1 MVGDPSRRA
10 RSWTGNRPAPLIAVA
25 QPSWTR
31 ATQLVAVEQ
40 RGVLQRALD
49 QLSDEFRWPVVL
61 RDVADLEYSEIAEIL
76 EIAPGTVRSR
86 ISRGRSKLAELLD
99 EQPQRP
105 TEPGNRT
112 ARADVRAQDTP

>member
-10 RSWTGNRPAPLIAVA
+10 RSWTEDLPARLTTVA
-25 QPSWTR
+25 QPWTR

-40 RGVLQRALD
+40 RGMLQRALD
-49 QLSDEFRWPVVL
+49 QLSDEFRVPVVL

-76 EIAPGTVRSR
+76 ELAPGTVRSR
-86 ISRGRSKLAELLD
+86 ISRGRSKLADLLD
-99 EQPQRP
+99 DQHQRP
-105 TEPGNRT
+105 TGPGNRT